1 MTLRCLYV
9 DFNSYFASV
18 EQYDTP
24 GLRSRPVVVAPV
36 MADSSCCIAASL
48 EAKAFGIRTGTGI
61 GEARALCPDLVV
73 RPAQPARYVAMHHVL
88 MDLIET
94 CAHHDEPGS
103 IDEVGCTLIGRERE
117 RARAEAIARAIKQA
131 LVDHGY
137 APAIRCSIGI
147 APNAFLAKTA
157 ADMRKP
163 DGLTVIEQA
172 DLPHAL
178 HGLALTDL
186 CGIGPSMETRLRQA
200 GIHTVERL
208 CAAPPRELRAI
219 WGGIEG
225 ERYWAGL
232 HGIALP
238 ARATR
243 TGSIGHSHVLGPAL
257 RSAEG
262 LRSVA
267 FKLLAKAAMRLRDKQ
282 LLAGTLHAHVRFV
295 GMDERLD
302 AVERFAPLD
311 DTRAL
316 LRLLDAMLGP
326 VPALAAPARGRRHP
340 PLSVSVTLTDL
351 QPRAG
356 ETAGLFEDPRRAAL
370 NTVLDRINARYGNN
384 KLYFAAM
391 QTALEHDA
399 APMRIPFQHVPDLAT
414 EEEAEGNALWLAAK
428 NPHNRL
434 AEARHRDRAGG
445 RPAPPP
451 AAS

>member
-18 EQYDTP
+18 EQHDDET
-24 GLRSRPVVVAPV
+24 LRGRPVVVAPV
-36 MADSSCCIAASL
+36 MADSSCCIAASH
-48 EAKAFGIRTGTGI
+48 EAKARGIRTGTGI
-61 GEARALCPDLVV
+61 GEARALCPDVV
-73 RPAQPARYVAMHHVL
+73 VKPARPARYVAMHHEL
-88 MDLIET
+88 MALIET

-103 IDEVGCTLIGRERE
+103 IDEVPCTLIGRERE
-117 RARAEAIARAIKQA
+117 RGNAEAIAGAIKQA
-131 LVDHGY
+131 LRARYGD
-137 APAIRCSIGI
+137 AIRCSIGI

-172 DLPHAL
+172 QLPQAL

-267 FKLLAKAAMRLRDKQ
+267 FKLLAKAAMRLRDKH
-282 LLAGTLHAHVRFV
+282 LLAGMLHVHVRFV
-295 GMDERLD
+295 GLDTRLD
-302 AVERFAPLD
+302 AAERFAPID
-311 DTRAL
+311 DTRSL
-316 LRLLDAMLGP
+316 LRLLDTLLAP
-326 VPALAAPARGRRHP
+326 VPGIAAPHRGRRHP

-356 ETAGLFEDPRRAAL
+356 ETAGLFEDPRKAAL

-399 APMRIPFQHVPDLAT
+399 APMRIPFQHVPDLVT
-414 EEEAEGNALWLAAK
+414 EEEAEGNTLWLTAK
-428 NPHNRL
+428 NRHNRL
-434 AEARHRDRAGG
+434 AETRHRQRAERHPG
-445 RPAPPP
+445 PP
-451 AAS
+451 ARTP

>member
-24 GLRSRPVVVAPV
+24 GLRGRPVVVAPV
-36 MADSSCCIAASL
+36 MADSTCCLAASY
-48 EAKAFGIRTGTGI
+48 EAKAHGIRTGTGI
-61 GEARALCPDLVV
+61 GEARRRCPGVVV
-73 RPAQPARYVAMHHVL
+73 RLARPARYVELHHEL
-88 MDLIET
+88 MDLIES

-103 IDEVGCTLIGRERE
+103 IDEVACRLIGQERE
-117 RARAEAIARAIKQA
+117 RGNAEAIARRIKQA
-131 LVDHGY
+131 LVERNY
-137 APAIRCSIGI
+137 SPAIRCSIGI

-238 ARATR
+238 ARATS

-257 RSAEG
+257 RSA
-262 LRSVA
+262 
-267 FKLLAKAAMRLRDKQ
+267 
-282 LLAGTLHAHVRFV
+282 
-295 GMDERLD
+295 
-302 AVERFAPLD
+302 
-311 DTRAL
+311 
-316 LRLLDAMLGP
+316 
-326 VPALAAPARGRRHP
+326 
-340 PLSVSVTLTDL
+340 
-351 QPRAG
+351 
-356 ETAGLFEDPRRAAL
+356 
-370 NTVLDRINARYGNN
+370 
-384 KLYFAAM
+384 
-391 QTALEHDA
+391 
-399 APMRIPFQHVPDLAT
+399 
-414 EEEAEGNALWLAAK
+414 
-428 NPHNRL
+428 
-434 AEARHRDRAGG
+434 
-445 RPAPPP
+445 
-451 AAS
+451 